1 MPAHESAERLL
12 TETDGAIARITM
24 LQAASMPDQPSQRDD
39 PGARWTFEVPFMMP
53 QGSAIAQ
60 FEVSRDG
67 HTAPGA
73 PASVWR
79 ARFSLDVEPMGP
91 VHALVAIAGE
101 RASVTLWAERAATV
115 TRLNEQAAMLGEAL
129 RAAELEPADV
139 QFRLGT
145 PPAAKHAATPGRFMD
160 RAS

>member
-1 MPAHESAERLL
+1 
-12 TETDGAIARITM
+12 
-24 LQAASMPDQPSQRDD
+24 
-39 PGARWTFEVPFMMP
+39 MMP

-67 HTAPGA
+67 HAAAPVLRHRCGA
-73 PASVWR
+73 RV
-79 ARFSLDVEPMGP
+79 SLDVEPMGP
-91 VHALVAIAGE
+91 KLVAIAGE
-101 RASVTLWAERAATV
+101 RASVTLWAERASTV
-115 TRLNEQAAMLGEAL
+115 TRLNEQATMLGEAL